1 MNYDGVI
8 RSPRERHI
16 VNNDTITSLRNGVR
30 SGIDPDARLVF
41 SDRGASMMGALRVS
55 LVALLLAAGG
65 AQFSHA
71 RAQPYPAK
79 PVRLVVPFPPSG
91 GNDVFARLLAQKL
104 SEAWKQQVL
113 VENRPGAGGNL
124 GTEFVARAAPDGYTL
139 LLGHTGTLAINPALY
154 AKTGY
159 DPQRDF
165 APIALL
171 ASAPLVLVVNPGSAL
186 RSVGDIVAM
195 ARAKPG
201 ELNYASSGSGTGS
214 HLSAE
219 LLQAQSGIR
228 LTHVPYKGTSPA
240 ITDVLGG
247 QVPMMFSVIP
257 TALPQIRAGKLR
269 AVAVTG
275 ARRMP
280 QLPEVPTVAES
291 GLPEF
296 ESTLAY
302 GILAPRGTPAG
313 VIEEIRAQTARVV
326 ATREYRERLEFEG
339 ALPLEGT
346 PAEFAALIRAQGE
359 KWGKL
364 IRAAAIRPE

>member
-1 MNYDGVI
+1 M
-8 RSPRERHI
+8 
-16 VNNDTITSLRNGVR
+16 L
-30 SGIDPDARLVF
+30 
-41 SDRGASMMGALRVS
+41 ALRMTFT
-55 LVALLLAAGG
+55 ALLLASAGAL
-65 AQFSHA
+65 AQT
-71 RAQPYPAK
+71 YPAK

-104 SEAWKQQVL
+104 AEAWKQQVL
-113 VENRPGAGGNL
+113 VENRPGAGGNV
-124 GTEFVARAAPDGYTL
+124 GTEFAARAAPDGYTL

-154 AKTGY
+154 TKLGY

-171 ASAPLVLVVNPGSAL
+171 ASAPLVLVVHPGSGFRL
-186 RSVGDIVAM
+186 VGDIVTM
-195 ARAKPG
+195 ARSKPG
-201 ELNYASSGSGTGS
+201 ELNYASSGNGTGS
-214 HLSAE
+214 HLSGE
-219 LLQAQSGIR
+219 LLQTLAGIK

-269 AVAVTG
+269 AIAVTG

-280 QLPEVPTVAES
+280 QLPKVPTVAES

-302 GILAPRGTPAG
+302 GILAPRGTPEA
-313 VIEEIRAQTARVV
+313 VIEEIRTQIARIA
-326 ATREYRERLEFEG
+326 ATREWRERIEFEG
-339 ALPLEGT
+339 AVPLEGT
-346 PAEFAALIRAQGE
+346 PAEFAVLIRAQGE

-364 IRAAAIRPE
+364 IRASGIKPE

>member
-1 MNYDGVI
+1 M
-8 RSPRERHI
+8 HA
-16 VNNDTITSLRNGVR
+16 LR
-30 SGIDPDARLVF
+30 SGLI
-41 SDRGASMMGALRVS
+41 
-55 LVALLLAAGG
+55 ALLLAATPAAAL
-65 AQFSHA
+65 AQA
-71 RAQPYPAK
+71 YPLK
-79 PVRLVVPFPPSG
+79 PVRLIVPFPPAG

-113 VENRPGAGGNL
+113 VENRPGAGGNV
-124 GTEFVARAAPDGYTL
+124 GTEFAARAAPDGYTL

-165 APIALL
+165 APISLL
-171 ASAPLVLVVNPGSAL
+171 ASAPLVLVVHPGTAIHT
-186 RSVGDIVAM
+186 VGDIVAI

-201 ELNYASSGSGTGS
+201 ELNYASSGNGTGS
-214 HLSAE
+214 HLSGE
-219 LLQAQSGIR
+219 LLQVLAGIK

-240 ITDVLGG
+240 ITDVIGG

-269 AVAVTG
+269 AIAVTG
-275 ARRMP
+275 VARMP
-280 QLPEVPTVAES
+280 QMPEVPTVAES

-302 GILAPRGTPAG
+302 GILAPRGTPESVLA
-313 VIEEIRAQTARVV
+313 EIHAQIARI
-326 ATREYRERLEFEG
+326 AASREYRERIEFEG
-339 ALPLEGT
+339 AVPIEGT
-346 PAEFAALIRAQGE
+346 PAEFAALIHTQAG

-364 IRAAAIRPE
+364 IRAAGIKPE